1 MKRIITLALALLMA
15 MVCLT
20 ACGEELIA
28 PSGTYSTESGSYRAE
43 FTNYDAKKNVGDLTV
58 IFTFAEV
65 ETRVSGK
72 FSVAVNDPEA
82 NDFLIDFTPD
92 NGELIEGFGGYKA
105 NDNAFVQL
113 KDLKFDDTNT
123 SGANTSYYA
132 ATPEVGGEAGSAA

>member
-1 MKRIITLALALLMA
+1 MVLVMA

-43 FTNYDAKKNVGDLTV
+43 FTNYDAKKNEGDLTV
-58 IFTFAEV
+58 VFSFADI
-65 ETRVSGK
+65 ETKVSGK
-72 FSVAVNDPEA
+72 FSVAVNNPED
-82 NDFLIDFTPD
+82 NSFIIDFTPA

-113 KDLKFDDTNT
+113 VDLKFDDTNT
-123 SGANTSYYA
+123 SGANTTYF
-132 ATPEVGGEAGSAA
+132 ATVPDANPDAGSAA